1 MAWRTPPSSTPAHA
15 AGKLF
20 NEFKEGLAYIKDTPM
35 ILASIIAA
43 YVISIFVG
51 IYTRF
56 LAVFAKD
63 VLQVGP
69 EGLGLLVAAPSVGAV
84 ASLIVLGALEERWNR
99 TRRCLVVF
107 DGDCS
112 RSGKAKERFFAKATP
127 FLLMLFC
134 WSRSLGCRYYC
145 SDCSAACKLFFAR

>member
-99 TRRCLVVF
+99 TSLLWF
-107 DGDCS
+107 S
-112 RSGKAKERFFAKATP
+112 AKAKP

-145 SDCSAACKLFFAR
+145 SDCSAACRLFFAR